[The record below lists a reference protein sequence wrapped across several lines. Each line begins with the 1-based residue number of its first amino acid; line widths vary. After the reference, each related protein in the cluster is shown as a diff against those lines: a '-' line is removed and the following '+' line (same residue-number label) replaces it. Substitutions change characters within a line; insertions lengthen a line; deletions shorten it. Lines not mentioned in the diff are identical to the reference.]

1 MRSPASAGLF
11 SFDIFKHN
19 SCMELTLMISV
30 ILFVFGLILGSFVNA
45 WVWRTRKNIS
55 IAKGRSMCPHCKH
68 ELASQDLIPL
78 FSYISLRG
86 KCRYCHKAISS
97 QYPSVEFSTGV
108 LFAVLYLVLNPSSV
122 YELIQFVILLITS
135 VLLVAAFV
143 YDAKYMEL
151 PEKYMLPAV
160 ALGVVSLGMK
170 AYQNGWNSL
179 ISQLIGLAVVV
190 LIYTA
195 LWFFSKGKWLGAGD
209 IRIAAV
215 MGLFLAP
222 TQLIVG
228 LFAAY
233 LVGAVYGV
241 YVLRKAKNKKGVK
254 VPFGPFL
261 IIGFYVGLLW
271 GQQIADWYLSFLRPI

>member
-1 MRSPASAGLF
+1 
-11 SFDIFKHN
+11 
-19 SCMELTLMISV
+19 
-30 ILFVFGLILGSFVNA
+30 
-45 WVWRTRKNIS
+45 
-55 IAKGRSMCPHCKH
+55 MCPHCKH

-160 ALGVVSLGMK
+160 ALGGEPPAPGVLDRPPSSGRLINRTVALRVFGVLGPTEALLSMTAFVTVFVAAGWRPGEPFPGGQVELMASGAAFTAVVAGQMANAFACRSTTRWPGSLGWTSNRLLLGAVAFEVVLAACFVAIPPLADLLGQAWPSAAGWLVVGLAAPALLLADATSK
-170 AYQNGWNSL
+170 AVARRRRRRRVH
-179 ISQLIGLAVVV
+179 GLAV
-190 LIYTA
+190 
-195 LWFFSKGKWLGAGD
+195 
-209 IRIAAV
+209 
-215 MGLFLAP
+215 P
-222 TQLIVG
+222 
-228 LFAAY
+228 
-233 LVGAVYGV
+233 
-241 YVLRKAKNKKGVK
+241 
-254 VPFGPFL
+254 P
-261 IIGFYVGLLW
+261 
-271 GQQIADWYLSFLRPI
+271 